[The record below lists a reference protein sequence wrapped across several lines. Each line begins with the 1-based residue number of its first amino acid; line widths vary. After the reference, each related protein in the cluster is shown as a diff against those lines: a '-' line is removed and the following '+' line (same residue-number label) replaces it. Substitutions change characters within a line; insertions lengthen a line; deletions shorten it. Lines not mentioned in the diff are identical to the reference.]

1 MIIVFGLALI
11 VAFAV
16 VAILIDPADPR
27 EEPYEPRDRLPYWA
41 SLGRH

>member
-11 VAFAV
+11 AAFAV

-27 EEPYEPRDRLPYWA
+27 EEPYEPRNKLPYWA
-41 SLGRH
+41 ALGRR